1 MSFLNEYCRTEPRSI
16 TRRREL
22 EDTRQALHARVATDH
37 MVHQRSLWENRT
49 DALVQRQAVA
59 SVVRGLQQRDQAALQ
74 QRRAKLAML
83 LTEEDERYRQEL
95 AAMEESSA
103 DRAKRLVKE
112 ARRLKAEREDK
123 RRAFAE
129 AQLERQWK
137 DGCDDLRTIDSAF
150 FKLHCSSEV
159 RKQMDDKQRRQ
170 AEEEAEKQRWAQEW
184 ENERLRRVAE
194 EDARAARRQNDLL
207 DNRRALKQQMEEQ
220 EAKKQAEWANMQQ
233 EKAIFQKILDMDAAA
248 AAEKAA
254 AEHARKRQL
263 QRDTVAYNEQLQRE
277 REEAYR
283 RQREEDKADLWAKME
298 EYKEDTRRV
307 ENDKAAQQRDIVEFK
322 AYLQRRREEER
333 RMELEMERLIQEDLD
348 RSNLKRDL
356 QWEKERLARE
366 KLMREVYEGRSAQL
380 AEKARRRAQ
389 EEEEVFMEKRAA
401 EIEIARAQEEELAQL
416 AEEKRAAQR
425 RLRDLDSQVSI
436 NRERKRL
443 QKEALEAELRAAEEA
458 ERVYKLKLDE
468 FRHSTIEQSKRNYG
482 IKQTL
487 QPTFK
492 VQGFARP

>member
-22 EDTRQALHARVATDH
+22 EDTRQALHARVAHDFS
-37 MVHQRSLWENRT
+37 VNERSAWENRT
-49 DALVQRQAVA
+49 HALVQKQALAGVA
-59 SVVRGLQQRDQAALQ
+59 RSLQQRDQAALQ
-74 QRRAKLAML
+74 QRRARLAML
-83 LTEEDERYRQEL
+83 LTEEDEQYRSEL
-95 AAMEESSA
+95 AALEESSG

-112 ARRLKAEREDK
+112 ARRLKADREDK

-150 FKLHCSSEV
+150 FKLHCNSEV
-159 RKQMDDKQRRQ
+159 IKQMDDKKQRQ
-170 AEEEAEKQRWAQEW
+170 AEEEAEKQRWAGEW
-184 ENERLRRVAE
+184 ESERLKRVAS
-194 EDARAARRQNDLL
+194 EDARAARRQRDLL
-207 DNRRALKQQMEEQ
+207 DNRRALKSQMEEQ
-220 EAKKQAEWANMQQ
+220 EAKKQAEWQNLQQ

-248 AAEKAA
+248 AADKAA
-254 AEHARKRQL
+254 AEHARKRAL
-263 QRDTVAYNEQLQRE
+263 QRDTVAYNEQLQRD

-307 ENDKAAQQRDIVEFK
+307 ENDKSSQQRDIVEFK
-322 AYLQRRREEER
+322 AYLQRRREDER
-333 RMELEMERLIQEDLD
+333 RMEQEMERLVQEDLD

-366 KLMREVYEGRSAQL
+366 QLMRDVYEGRSAQL
-380 AEKARRRAQ
+380 AERARRRAQ
-389 EEEEVFMEKRAA
+389 EEEELFMEKRAA
-401 EIEIARAQEEELAQL
+401 EIEIARAHEDELALL
-416 AEEKRAAQR
+416 AEEKRAAAR

-436 NRERKRL
+436 NRERRRL
-443 QKEALEAELRAAEEA
+443 QKEALEAELRAAEDA
-458 ERVYKLKLDE
+458 ERVYKQKLDI
-468 FRHSTIEQSKRNYG
+468 FRHNTIEQSKRNYG
-482 IKQTL
+482 IKHSME
-487 QPTFK
+487 PTFK